1 LSSAH
6 YLTTL
11 SQPVA
16 VVPPIPRGSPRGP
29 RRAHGVAL
37 APAAPCTTRRSGN
50 RLARS
55 AAPSGWSRQPDP
67 LALGRRPLSALP
79 GRGTAGR
86 RRSRPHSRPAARI
99 PTAAAARP
107 TDASVPAGA
116 CLPNLSPPLVVSAS
130 TASSSRYASNPQSEV
145 IAEPWNRSITRR
157 SKFSLSAPLYG
168 FTGWVRHRRPVRPNT
183 TYCILYHNLDL
194 FHRKMRYHP
203 GNAGLNL
210 YGRTRPFPRY
220 KPRVTTNLSASRL
233 GSGMTAKLVV
243 SRHAH
248 KTGGRVPTPDNDD

>member
-1 LSSAH
+1 MSSAH

-157 SKFSLSAPLYG
+157 SKSSLSAPL
-168 FTGWVRHRRPVRPNT
+168 
-183 TYCILYHNLDL
+183 
-194 FHRKMRYHP
+194 
-203 GNAGLNL
+203 
-210 YGRTRPFPRY
+210 
-220 KPRVTTNLSASRL
+220 SASPA
-233 GSGMTAKLVV
+233 GSAIAAPFDLTQHIV
-243 SRHAH
+243 SYTIIWTISPQNA
-248 KTGGRVPTPDNDD
+248 VPSGECGING